1 MPQRNPAIA
10 KILGQERPQTVTET
24 LEQRLALYLVEDPD
38 GRVQD
43 IIRTLDAQAR
53 FIGDAAVRQMLEA
66 VKSFLYETLASC
78 AKPST
83 SGGDDTF
90 FVFKDGVVT
99 RAAKALA
106 NRRPPLRSESCI
118 HAERV
123 AFAAGELRCAQSV
136 CHRAPEQCA

>member
-1 MPQRNPAIA
+1 MQRNIKIA
-10 KILGQERPQTVTET
+10 GELKKFGLEERLQAVTKT
-24 LEQRLALYLVEDPD
+24 REQRLASYLVEDPD

-53 FIGDAAVRQMLEA
+53 FIDDAAVKQMLEA
-66 VKSFLYETLASC
+66 VKSFLVQTLASC

-99 RAAKALA
+99 RAAKAL
-106 NRRPPLRSESCI
+106 RI
-118 HAERV
+118 
-123 AFAAGELRCAQSV
+123 AAGRCALNHA
-136 CHRAPEQCA
+136 CRARRLCCWRTSMRPVSL